1 MFESSP
7 VEITLFVFSVLIG
20 LAFGSFFGCCIYRLP
35 REISLL
41 KPAFSYCPT
50 CQKSIAWYYNIP
62 VFGWLW
68 LRGRC
73 HECGERISP
82 RYFVVE
88 AITALFFTVA
98 FWRFGF
104 PLVIPIWVL
113 GSLLILTTFID
124 IEFFLIPDILSKPG
138 IAAGIAASLLFPEL
152 QGTSSRLLAG
162 GLSIAGALIGGGLLY
177 LVSELG
183 KLAFGRYKVILSSP
197 TPFSFQAAAPA
208 NDNERQRTTTNDNER
223 QGTIANDNERQ
234 SMARKGT
241 EDDARIVI
249 DDEPFL
255 WEEHFFRK
263 KDRIR
268 IRAEEVTI
276 NGEDFQKIDLTFYHD
291 RLETGRGTI
300 PLTDLRS
307 VMGRTAYAEF
317 PREAMGL
324 GDVKLI
330 AAIGAFTGWTGA
342 LFTIPVASQIG
353 AVYGVGTILIGRR
366 DWSAK
371 IPFGPYLAIGAII
384 WIFWGKEVL
393 NWYRSFI

>member
-1 MFESSP
+1 M
-7 VEITLFVFSVLIG
+7 
-20 LAFGSFFGCCIYRLP
+20 
-35 REISLL
+35 
-41 KPAFSYCPT
+41 
-50 CQKSIAWYYNIP
+50 IA
-62 VFGWLW
+62 
-68 LRGRC
+68 
-73 HECGERISP
+73 
-82 RYFVVE
+82 
-88 AITALFFTVA
+88 
-98 FWRFGF
+98 
-104 PLVIPIWVL
+104 IWVF

-162 GLSIAGALIGGGLLY
+162 GLSIGGALIGGGLLY

-197 TPFSFQAAAPA
+197 SPFSFQASLP
-208 NDNERQRTTTNDNER
+208 
-223 QGTIANDNERQ
+223 
-234 SMARKGT
+234 
-241 EDDARIVI
+241 DDARIVI

-276 NGEDFQKIDLTFYHD
+276 NGEDFQEIDLTFYHD
-291 RLETGRGTI
+291 RLETVRGTI

-307 VMGRTAYAEF
+307 VVGRTAYAEF

-330 AAIGAFTGWTGA
+330 AAIGAFTGWTGV
-342 LFTIPVASQIG
+342 LFTIPAASLVG
-353 AVYGVGTILIGRR
+353 AIYGVGTILIGRR
-366 DWSAK
+366 DWSSK
-371 IPFGPYLAIGAII
+371 IPFGPYLAIGAIF
-384 WIFWGKEVL
+384 WIFWGKEFL
-393 NWYRSFI
+393 TWYRSFG

>member
-1 MFESSP
+1 ME
-7 VEITLFVFSVLIG
+7 VTLLFFSVLIG

-82 RYFVVE
+82 RYLLVE
-88 AITALFFTVA
+88 AITAVFFTA
-98 FWRFGF
+98 TFFRFGF
-104 PLVIPIWVL
+104 PLMIPIWVF

-162 GLSIAGALIGGGLLY
+162 GLSIGGALIGGGLLY

-197 TPFSFQAAAPA
+197 SPFSFQAASPA
-208 NDNERQRTTTNDNER
+208 NASERQRTPANVNEEQR
-223 QGTIANDNERQ
+223 TAANG
-234 SMARKGT
+234 S

-263 KDRIR
+263 KDRMR

-276 NGEDFQKIDLTFYHD
+276 NGEDFQEIDLTFYHD
-291 RLETGRGTI
+291 RLETARGTI
-300 PLTDLRS
+300 PLADLRS
-307 VMGRTAYAEF
+307 VVGRTAYAEF

-330 AAIGAFTGWTGA
+330 AAIGAFIGWTGV
-342 LFTIPVASQIG
+342 LFTIPAASLVG
-353 AVYGVGTILIGRR
+353 AIYGVGTILIGRR
-366 DWSAK
+366 DWSSK
-371 IPFGPYLAIGAII
+371 IPFGPYLAIGAIF
-384 WIFWGKEVL
+384 WIFWGKEFL
-393 NWYRSFI
+393 AWYRSFG

>member
-1 MFESSP
+1 
-7 VEITLFVFSVLIG
+7 VEITLLFFSVLIG

-82 RYFVVE
+82 RYFLVE
-88 AITALFFTVA
+88 AITAAFFTAA
-98 FWRFGF
+98 FFRFGF
-104 PLVIPIWVL
+104 PLMIPIWVF

-162 GLSIAGALIGGGLLY
+162 GLSIGGALIGGGLLY

-197 TPFSFQAAAPA
+197 SPFSFQAASPA
-208 NDNERQRTTTNDNER
+208 NASERQRTPANVNEEQR
-223 QGTIANDNERQ
+223 TAANG
-234 SMARKGT
+234 S

-276 NGEDFQKIDLTFYHD
+276 NGEDFQEIDLTFYHD
-291 RLETGRGTI
+291 RLETAGGTI
-300 PLTDLRS
+300 PLANLRS
-307 VMGRTAYAEF
+307 VVGRTAYAEF

-330 AAIGAFTGWTGA
+330 AAIGAFTGWVGV
-342 LFTIPVASQIG
+342 LFTIPAASLVG
-353 AVYGVGTILIGRR
+353 AIYGVGTILIGRR
-366 DWSAK
+366 DWSSK
-371 IPFGPYLAIGAII
+371 IPFGPYLAIGAIF
-384 WIFWGKEVL
+384 WIFWGKEFL
-393 NWYRSFI
+393 AWYRSFG

>member
-1 MFESSP
+1 M
-7 VEITLFVFSVLIG
+7 ILILFSLLIG
-20 LAFGSFFGCCIYRLP
+20 LVFGSFFGCCIYRLP

-41 KPAFSYCPT
+41 KPAFSFCPV
-50 CQKSIAWYYNIP
+50 CQKTIPWRYNIP
-62 VFGWLW
+62 LLGWLW

-82 RYFVVE
+82 RYPLVE
-88 AITALFFTVA
+88 TITGIFFA
-98 FWRFGF
+98 AACWRFGF
-104 PLVIPIWVL
+104 PLMIPIWVF

-138 IAAGIAASLLFPEL
+138 IVVGLAASLLFPEL
-152 QGTSSRLLAG
+152 QGTSSPLMAV
-162 GLSIAGALIGGGLLY
+162 GLSIAGALIGGGLLF

-183 KLAFGRYKVILSSP
+183 KLAFGRYKVILP
-197 TPFSFQAAAPA
+197 TATPFSFQAASPA
-208 NDNERQRTTTNDNER
+208 NGSERQRTTANVNEGQR
-223 QGTIANDNERQ
+223 TVANG
-234 SMARKGT
+234 S

-249 DDEPFL
+249 DDEPFR
-255 WEEHFFRK
+255 WDDHFFRK

-276 NGEDFQKIDLTFYHD
+276 NGEDFQGIDLNFYYD
-291 RLETGRGTI
+291 RLETVRGTI
-300 PLTDLRS
+300 LLTDLRS
-307 VMGRTAYAEF
+307 LVGRTAHAEF

-342 LFTIPVASQIG
+342 LFTIPAASLVG
-353 AVYGVGTILIGRR
+353 AIYGVGTILIGRR

-371 IPFGPYLAIGAII
+371 IPFGPYLAIGAIF
-384 WIFWGKEVL
+384 WIFWGKEFL
-393 NWYRSFI
+393 TWYQRLVIPFG

>member
-1 MFESSP
+1 M
-7 VEITLFVFSVLIG
+7 
-20 LAFGSFFGCCIYRLP
+20 
-35 REISLL
+35 
-41 KPAFSYCPT
+41 
-50 CQKSIAWYYNIP
+50 
-62 VFGWLW
+62 FGWLW

-82 RYFVVE
+82 RYFLVE
-88 AITALFFTVA
+88 AITAVFFTVA
-98 FWRFGF
+98 FCRFGF
-104 PLVIPIWVL
+104 PLMIPIWVL

-162 GLSIAGALIGGGLLY
+162 GLSIGGALIGGGLLY

-197 TPFSFQAAAPA
+197 SPFSFQAASPA
-208 NDNERQRTTTNDNER
+208 NASERQRTPANVNEEQR
-223 QGTIANDNERQ
+223 TAANG
-234 SMARKGT
+234 S

-276 NGEDFQKIDLTFYHD
+276 NGEDFQEIDLTFYHD
-291 RLETGRGTI
+291 RLETAGGTI
-300 PLTDLRS
+300 PLANLRS
-307 VMGRTAYAEF
+307 VVGRTAYAEF

-330 AAIGAFTGWTGA
+330 AAIGAFTGWVGV
-342 LFTIPVASQIG
+342 LFTIPAASLVG
-353 AVYGVGTILIGRR
+353 AIYGVGTILIGRR
-366 DWSAK
+366 DWSSK
-371 IPFGPYLAIGAII
+371 IPFGPYLAIGAIF
-384 WIFWGKEVL
+384 WIFWGKEFL
-393 NWYRSFI
+393 AWYRSFG